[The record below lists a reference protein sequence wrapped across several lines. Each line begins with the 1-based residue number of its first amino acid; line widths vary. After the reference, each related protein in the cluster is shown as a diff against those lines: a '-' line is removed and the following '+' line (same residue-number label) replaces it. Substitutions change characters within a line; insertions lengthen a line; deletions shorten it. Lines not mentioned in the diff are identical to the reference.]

1 MKSAFDC
8 DEADWSVRIGGPTVA
23 MVGNR
28 SYRIHM
34 AKGESAASL
43 LRELRRKQGHTLR
56 SVASELGVAPSQ
68 LSRMERGERSV
79 GEAATQRLSDYYQ
92 VPAEVINLATGRVP
106 ADIVAILLAHPEE
119 LATLREKFRP

>member
-1 MKSAFDC
+1 M
-8 DEADWSVRIGGPTVA
+8 IGNT
-23 MVGNR
+23 
-28 SYRIHM
+28 SYCVHM

-79 GEAATQRLSDYYQ
+79 GEAATQRLSDYYH

-106 ADIVAILLAHPEE
+106 ADVVAILLAHPEE
-119 LATLREKFRP
+119 LANLRKKFGL